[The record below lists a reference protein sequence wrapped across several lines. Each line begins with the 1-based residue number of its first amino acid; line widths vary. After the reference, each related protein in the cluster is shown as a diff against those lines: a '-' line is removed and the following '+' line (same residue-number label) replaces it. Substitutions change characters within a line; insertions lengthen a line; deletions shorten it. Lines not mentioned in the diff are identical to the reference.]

1 MSGTHFYL
9 TLPSNASLDV
19 FPDNKTTGYR
29 VQLPQIVNLEG
40 DWDVGLYS
48 ITYPHAWYTLQDNY
62 ETHLYYRDRTGF
74 PSTAYVDYGYYTSAE
89 DLIKAIN
96 AGLVATGDLGDDI
109 KLSYNDLTKKVS
121 VKIKNNCQFGPALPL
136 SNMLG
141 FGDEEPVIKEDT
153 TAPYM
158 VDLTVVSTIYTYC
171 DIVEPQVVGDVNA
184 PLLQTVPV
192 EGTFGDTIT
201 KTFINTQYVPVQ
213 TKSFENVEILLRTD
227 TGKPVPFERGKVV
240 TTLHF
245 RQHSYF
251 T

>member
-1 MSGTHFYL
+1 MSGSHFYL

-48 ITYPHAWYTLQDNY
+48 IIYPHTWYTLQDNY
-62 ETHLYYRDRTGF
+62 EMHLYYCDHTGF
-74 PSTAYVDYGYYTSAE
+74 WPTAYVDYGYYTSAE
-89 DLIKAIN
+89 DPIKAVN
-96 AGLVATGDLGDDI
+96 AALLATGDVNDDI
-109 KLSYNDLTKKVS
+109 KLTYNDLTKKVS
-121 VKIKNNCQFGPALPL
+121 VQIKNNCKLAPALSL

-141 FGDEEPVIKEDT
+141 FGDEEPTIKKDT

-158 VDLTVVSTIYTYC
+158 VDLTVVSTIYLYC
-171 DIVEPQVVGDVNA
+171 DVVESQIVGDVNA
-184 PLLQTVPV
+184 QLLQTVPV
-192 EGTFGDTIT
+192 EGTFGKTVT

-213 TKSFENVEILLRTD
+213 TKSFENLEILLRTD

-240 TTLHF
+240 TTLQF
-245 RQHSYF
+245 RQHGYF